1 MIRGSR
7 RYLRPETIHRI
18 ARLELRAR
26 AAVEG
31 ALVGLHKS
39 PAKGHSVEFLQHREY
54 VRGDD
59 LRRVDWKVWGR
70 QDRLTIKEFEEE
82 TSLRLTLLVD
92 SSLSMDYSGSNR
104 PSKFDFAAT
113 LAASLAW
120 LALSHGDAAG
130 ASLFDDRLRGTIPAR
145 HRKSQLTEICDLL
158 EAPRNAGVGG
168 SGGVT
173 GSGGGTGGEAATRIE
188 GATNFLAVLRQSAE
202 SLPRRGLVVIVSDLL
217 GDREGLF
224 RGLRMLA
231 KRGHDLAILHVM
243 DDDELDFS
251 FEGPTRFE
259 GLELPSHLACNPRA
273 LREGYLEAVDAFL
286 SDVRHKAGSVQADYA
301 LVRTGEPPEHAL
313 VRFLAR
319 RTRQA

>member
-1 MIRGSR
+1 MHSPVIRGSR
-7 RYLRPETIHRI
+7 RYLRPEAIARI

-26 AAVEG
+26 AAVDG

-39 PAKGHSVEFLQHREY
+39 PSKGHSVEFLQHREY

-92 SSLSMDYSGSNR
+92 ASSSMDYAGKGR
-104 PSKFDFAAT
+104 PTKFDFAAT
-113 LAASLAW
+113 LAASLSW

-130 ASLFDDRLRGTIPAR
+130 ATLFDDRLRGTVPAR
-145 HRKSQLTEICDLL
+145 HRKSQLTEICEVL
-158 EAPRNAGVGG
+158 EGPRNAGE
-168 SGGVT
+168 SD
-173 GSGGGTGGEAATRIE
+173 
-188 GATNFLAVLRQSAE
+188 FLTVLRRAAE

-217 GDREGLF
+217 GDRDGLL
-224 RGLRMLA
+224 RGLRLLA
-231 KRGHDLAILHVM
+231 RRGHDLAILHVL
-243 DDDELDFS
+243 DDDEVDFP

-273 LREGYLEAVDAFL
+273 LREGYLEAVEAFL
-286 SDVRHKAGSVQADYA
+286 ADVRKKAGSVQSDYA

-319 RTRQA
+319 RARAAGQ